1 MASLFYTAPTVT
13 NETFDVKVGQQLD
26 EVEISSGAEGSA
38 ITRLWGR
45 NRIAGKL
52 IWATNFREE
61 ATEVVVGSTT
71 TSGGKGGGGGSSQT
85 TYQTQTSYSYFCSF
99 AFGLCEGGEGVQ
111 MGRIWIDGK
120 LIEQGLYTIRFYPG
134 NETQQPDP
142 WIEAVEGTGQV
153 PAFRGTAYVVFED
166 FPLAEFGNRIPVV
179 TVEVIKPLDN
189 LTDDDLEKALQ
200 GVCMIPA
207 SGEMSYATS
216 IHFQDDGYGNAATV
230 NMHNG
235 TGDADAKVSL
245 DQLEAQSEN
254 VDSVLLVIAWF
265 GDDLRAGECQIKPKV
280 EFKPV
285 DDYTTAASWTHDLVL
300 RAGQTIRF
308 TNQGGATTVTL
319 NKPFEDGVSVVTSI
333 PLGSGE
339 SVEYTVV
346 DSGNYFTQGAT
357 QSASFT
363 VTLIQNNRVYPTDW
377 FVNGLDRLTA
387 DEVTRLASGDLAYGG
402 TPSDHTVVEYIQEL
416 KSRGIR
422 VIFYPFIMMDQDV
435 GNGLPDPY
443 GGAEQSAL
451 PWRGRITCH
460 PAAGQPGTVD
470 QTATA
475 ATQINDWFGTAQQS
489 DFGTDSAGYPIWNGA
504 DPDEWG
510 YRRMVLHYANLCELA
525 GGVDG
530 FIVGTELRGITG
542 VRSGATGPFP
552 GVVNMEQLATDV
564 KAVVSGTT
572 KVGYAADWSEYHS
585 YRPDDGTGDV
595 FFNMDDLWSSASID
609 FIGIDNYL
617 PLSDYRDGDTD
628 SIYDLDYL
636 MSHVEGG
643 EYYDYF
649 YASQS
654 DRDNNVRTPI
664 TDGAHS
670 KPWVFRQ
677 KDIKNWWLNSHV
689 NRPGGTETGGNTSWV
704 PQSKPIWFTEY
715 GCPAVDK
722 GPNQPNVFF
731 DPKSSE
737 SALPH
742 FSNGKRDDLVQRRYA
757 EAFLKYWRPS
767 TGNNPSSTQYS
778 GNMVD
783 FDNTFAWT
791 WDARPFPQFPYLT
804 STWTD
809 ATNYRKGH
817 WLNGRLG
824 VVPLALLV
832 KEICID
838 YGIAEEDIDVSGLF
852 GADSVVRGFFEKDI
866 NSGRELL
873 TALME
878 AYMFDGFESEGKLKF
893 ILRQNFVE
901 VDLDEGQLVNK
912 KNDPGGFSLTRS
924 QETEL
929 PETVQ
934 ISFID
939 EENDYQ
945 ISAVEGSKQVGSS
958 KDLLDFDL
966 PLVLESGYAKS
977 ITDATLQQ
985 AWMQRERAEFT
996 LPSSLMRI
1004 DPSDV
1009 INITL
1014 NGNPISVSVTKIDSG
1029 DVRDLEAQAYD
1040 RTVYDTLEY
1049 VNSAGTTQTNTVF
1062 GFSLVEFMDIPLLTG
1077 EEPSPHAP
1085 RVAAYQSPWPGAVN
1099 VFKDNNAGGY
1109 TLNVQV
1115 PFAAPMGELVAEFY
1129 SGPSGIW
1136 DVNNDLYVQLY
1147 SSDQLLS
1154 TTDAAVLEGANAIAI
1169 KNLDGEWE
1177 ILQFVNADLLAPGK
1191 YKLSRLLRGQ
1201 LGSEHAMRDPI
1212 PAGARCVVLNASTLG
1227 VIDMN
1232 LNSRLTDINYRYGPA
1247 AYQQDDFRF
1256 TNETFNAK
1264 GVGLRPYS
1272 PVHLK
1277 AVRDYSNDDV
1287 TLSWIRRT
1295 RFGGDSWNTA
1305 EVPLNEDFER
1315 YDIEIMDGS
1324 TVVRTV
1330 TVDDVS
1336 SWLYTAA
1343 NQTADFGS
1351 VQPTV
1356 TFKVYQISAIYGRGI
1371 AGTATV
1377 TL

>member
-13 NETFDVKVGQQLD
+13 NETFDVNVGQQLD
-26 EVEISSGAEGSA
+26 EVEITSGAEGTA

-45 NRIAGKL
+45 NRISGKL

-99 AFGLCEGGEGVQ
+99 AFGLCEGNDAVQ

-120 LIEQGLYTIRFYPG
+120 LIEQGQYTIRFYPG
-134 NETQQPDP
+134 SETQMPDP
-142 WIEAVEGTGQV
+142 WIEAVEGAGRV

-207 SGEMSYATS
+207 SGEMAYATS
-216 IHFQDDGYGNAATV
+216 IHFQDDGFGTAATV

-235 TGDADAKVSL
+235 TGEADAKVSL
-245 DQLEAQSEN
+245 DQLESQSEN

-280 EFKPV
+280 EFRPV
-285 DDYTTAASWTHDLVL
+285 DDYTTGASWTHDLVL
-300 RAGQTIRF
+300 RAEQTIRF
-308 TNQGGATTVTL
+308 TNQGGSTTVSL
-319 NKPFEDGVSVVTSI
+319 NKPFEDGVSQVTSF
-333 PLGSGE
+333 PLAAGE
-339 SVEYTVV
+339 SFEYTVQ
-346 DSGNYFTQGAT
+346 DSGNYFTQGAND
-357 QSASFT
+357 SANFT
-363 VTLIQNNRVYPTDW
+363 VTLIQNNRVFPTDW
-377 FVNGLDRLTA
+377 FVNGIPRRDA

-402 TPSDHTVVEYIQEL
+402 TPSDHTIVEYIQEM
-416 KSRGIR
+416 KSRGMR
-422 VIFYPFIMMDQDV
+422 VIFYPFIMMDQDT

-443 GGAEQSAL
+443 GAAEQPAL

-470 QTATA
+470 KTA
-475 ATQINDWFGTAQQS
+475 AAGTQIDDWFGTAQQS
-489 DFGTDSAGYPIWNGA
+489 DFGTDANGYPTWQGS

-542 VRSGATGPFP
+542 VRSGANGPFP
-552 GVVNMEQLATDV
+552 GVVNMTTLATDV
-564 KAVVSGTT
+564 KAVVSAST

-585 YRPDDGTGDV
+585 YRPTDGTGDV
-595 FFNMDDLWSSASID
+595 FFNMDSLWSSPSID

-649 YASQS
+649 YASDADRQS
-654 DRDNNVRTPI
+654 NTRTPI
-664 TDGAHS
+664 TDGAHG

-677 KDIKNWWLNSHV
+677 KDIKNWWLNNHV
-689 NRPGGTETGGNTSWV
+689 NRPGGTESGGNTSWT
-704 PQSKPIWFTEY
+704 PQSKPIWFTEF
-715 GCPAVDK
+715 GSPAVDK
-722 GPNQPNVFF
+722 GANQPNVFF

-742 FSNGKRDDLVQRRYA
+742 FSNGKRDDLMQRRYA

-783 FDNTFAWT
+783 FDNTYIWT

-809 ATNYRKGH
+809 AVNYRKGH

-832 KEICID
+832 KEICIE
-838 YGIAEEDIDVSGLF
+838 YGIAEEDIDVSGLY
-852 GADSVVRGFFEKDI
+852 GADSVVRGFFSKDLAT
-866 NSGRELL
+866 GRDLL
-873 TALME
+873 STLME
-878 AYMFDGFESEGKLKF
+878 AYLFDGFESEGKFKF

-901 VDLDEGQLVNK
+901 VAIDEGVLVNR
-912 KNDPGGFSLTRS
+912 KNDPGAFSLIRR
-924 QETEL
+924 QEAEL
-929 PETVQ
+929 PESVK

-945 ISAVEGSKQVGSS
+945 VSAVDGAKRVGSS
-958 KDLLDFDL
+958 KDAMELDF
-966 PLVLESGYAKS
+966 PVVMESGYAKS
-977 ITDATLQQ
+977 ITDTTLQQ
-985 AWMQRERAEFT
+985 AWMQREQAEFSI
-996 LPSSLMRI
+996 PASLMRI

-1009 INITL
+1009 IVTSL
-1014 NGNPISVSVTKIDSG
+1014 NGNPITVSVTKVDSG
-1029 DVRDLEAQAYD
+1029 DVRDVEAQNYD
-1040 RTVYDTLEY
+1040 RTIYDKLEY
-1049 VNSAGTTQTNTVF
+1049 SNSAGTTQTNTVF
-1062 GFSLVEFMDIPLLTG
+1062 GFTLLEFMDIPLLTG
-1077 EEPSPHAP
+1077 EEASPHAP

-1099 VFKDNNAGGY
+1099 VFRDNNAGGY
-1109 TLNVQV
+1109 TLNVQM
-1115 PFAAPMGELVAEFY
+1115 PFASPMGELVSDFF
-1129 SGPSGIW
+1129 SGPTGIW
-1136 DVNNDLYVQLY
+1136 DINNELFIQLY
-1147 SSDQLLS
+1147 SDDQLLS
-1154 TTDAAVLEGANAIAI
+1154 TTDAAVLDGANALAI
-1169 KNLDGEWE
+1169 RNPDGEWE
-1177 ILQFVNADLLAPGK
+1177 ILQFVQADLLAAGR
-1191 YKLSRLLRGQ
+1191 YRLTRLLRGQ
-1201 LGSEHAMRDPI
+1201 LGSEHAMRDPV
-1212 PAGARCVVLNASTLG
+1212 PAGSQIVILNASTLG
-1227 VIDMN
+1227 VIDMS
-1232 LNSRLTDINYRYGPA
+1232 LDQRTIPINYRYGPA
-1247 AYQQDDFRF
+1247 VYQQDDFRF
-1256 TNETFNAK
+1256 TNETFTGK
-1264 GVGLRPYS
+1264 GVGLRPYA

-1277 AVRDYSNDDV
+1277 GVRDFGNDDV
-1287 TLSWIRRT
+1287 TFSWIRRT
-1295 RFGGDSWNTA
+1295 RFGGDSWQTA

-1315 YDIEIMDGS
+1315 YEIEVMDGS
-1324 TVVRTV
+1324 LVARTV
-1330 TVDDVS
+1330 TVEDSS
-1336 SWLYTAA
+1336 SWLYTSAD
-1343 NQTADFGS
+1343 QIADFGS
-1351 VQPTV
+1351 VQSSY
-1356 TFKVYQISAIYGRGI
+1356 TFKVYQISAIFGRGI
-1371 AGTATV
+1371 AGEATI